1 MSIRAMKLSD
11 LNEIM
16 ILEHELFTSCW
27 SEEDFIYELT
37 TNPFSLNYVIEENGM
52 IIGYIGVWITYE
64 QAQITTLGV
73 KKEFQH
79 LGHAIKLMKYV
90 EKIFEEKHCEQISLE
105 VRISNEAAIHLY
117 KKLGYQK
124 AGIRKNYYQDNH
136 EDAYLMV
143 KRLEESVCHSF

>member
-1 MSIRAMKLSD
+1 MSIRAMELSD
-11 LNEIM
+11 LKDILT
-16 ILEHELFTSCW
+16 LEHQLFTSCW

-37 TNPFSLNYVIEENGM
+37 TNPFSFNYVIENKGV

-79 LGHAIKLMKYV
+79 SGIATKLMMFIENILK
-90 EKIFEEKHCEQISLE
+90 EKQCEQVSLE
-105 VRISNEAAIHLY
+105 VRISNDAAIHLY
-117 KKLGYQK
+117 TKFGYQK
-124 AGIRKNYYQDNH
+124 VGIRKNYYQDNN

-143 KRLEESVCHSF
+143 KRLEEIECHSF